1 MVPELAVHQRGLV
14 DRKILFADSEVEAR
28 YILPFV
34 DRRWK
39 IPFAVLDLREGRPL
53 VFDGPFRLDRFR
65 FRTVSRTD
73 ELRPIESVSLDELR
87 ELAHFDPWW
96 VFRRSTGV
104 QRPWVEAV
112 FATNIARPW
121 RLFGRTV
128 NVSDLAFS
136 SRFDR
141 LEEIWARG
149 PMLRSLKLRIGEV
162 DLFAL
167 RSGSKGETARPRRNP
182 SKAL

>member
-1 MVPELAVHQRGLV
+1 MPGSISWKRQGRSRDPRPPNQREAAFLRSTRKRMVPELAVHQRGLV

-65 FRTVSRTD
+65 FRTVSRTG
-73 ELRPIESVSLDELR
+73 ELRPIESVSLDDLR

-112 FATNIARPW
+112 FATNRSEE
-121 RLFGRTV
+121 RRVGKECR
-128 NVSDLAFS
+128 
-136 SRFDR
+136 SR
-141 LEEIWARG
+141 WG
-149 PMLRSLKLRIGEV
+149 V
-162 DLFAL
+162 DDWKK
-167 RSGSKGETARPRRNP
+167 KG
-182 SKAL
+182 

>member
-1 MVPELAVHQRGLV
+1 MPGSISWKRQGRSRDPRPPNQREADFLRSTRKRMVPELAVHQRGLV

-73 ELRPIESVSLDELR
+73 ELRPIESVSPAELR
-87 ELAHFDPWW
+87 ELAQFVPWCS
-96 VFRRSTGV
+96 FRRSTRV

-112 FATNIARPW
+112 FASNIARPS
-121 RLFGRTV
+121 RLCGRAV
-128 NVSDLAFS
+128 AVSGLAF
-136 SRFDR
+136 
-141 LEEIWARG
+141 AG
-149 PMLRSLKLRIGEV
+149 
-162 DLFAL
+162 
-167 RSGSKGETARPRRNP
+167 
-182 SKAL
+182 

>member
-73 ELRPIESVSLDELR
+73 ELRPSN
-87 ELAHFDPWW
+87 
-96 VFRRSTGV
+96 RSPPTN
-104 QRPWVEAV
+104 
-112 FATNIARPW
+112 FA
-121 RLFGRTV
+121 
-128 NVSDLAFS
+128 S
-136 SRFDR
+136 SR
-141 LEEIWARG
+141 ISIHGGCSGAR
-149 PMLRSLKLRIGEV
+149 RASN
-162 DLFAL
+162 AL
-167 RSGSKGETARPRRNP
+167 G
-182 SKAL
+182 